1 MTDPASEQ
9 QAETSRPAL
18 PVGRRQAFLEP
29 AGIVGRSWR
38 DFVGDRLQ
46 AYATMIDDLGHCQE
60 LNDAGRVQ
68 STFGR
73 ETIEAYSE
81 QAAKLGGMMLKAHR
95 KTGSSA
101 E

>member
-9 QAETSRPAL
+9 QAETSSPAL
-18 PVGRRQAFLEP
+18 PAGWRRACLEP
-29 AGIVGRSWR
+29 AGIIGRSWW

-46 AYATMIDDLGHCQE
+46 AYATTIDDLGHCQE
-60 LNDAGRVQ
+60 LNDAWRVQ

-73 ETIEAYSE
+73 ETIEAWSE
-81 QAAKLGGMMLKAHR
+81 QAAKLGDMMLKAHR